1 MDTSEGAPPAGG
13 LRAALARAGESALGL
28 LRTRAELAGVEL
40 VEERERLVLRLA
52 LLIAGGVVLAFSG
65 LFVGVFVI
73 ALLWDSYRLTAI
85 AAVAVLYALG
95 GWLLISKAQAI
106 GRDAPSPFA
115 ATLAEFEKDRI
126 RMQRAAGNATGRH
139 ES

>member
-13 LRAALARAGESALGL
+13 LRGALARLGESALGL
-28 LRTRAELAGVEL
+28 VRTRAQLAGMELA
-40 VEERERLVLRLA
+40 EERERLVLRLA

-106 GRDAPSPFA
+106 GRDAPPPFA

-126 RMQRAAGNATGRH
+126 RVRAAGDPTRGSDH
-139 ES
+139 E